1 MKILTTTLRH
11 SNFFLVQLTDTTRLE
26 KAKMMVLSK
35 EPTDKDRSMKTQLL
49 ISSTAS
55 NDEKLSGENVWK
67 NNGFFKDTKPELNLE
82 KVNIP
87 ENCLFYV
94 NQSFLSTVKNGEIA
108 MYNQNFIL
116 GQIIFAANQPKEILK
131 YECQPNEVKLLSCI
145 YDLETGEF
153 KGLRQQLAYIVL
165 RGDENEIFLLYGYD
179 KNKSKILYSFSKQQI
194 PDAFISTSFKKHFNE
209 ILNEKRNEESST
221 LFFFLPSIT
230 DRKESINQWKNN
242 PSLTPIDFN
251 ISFIENFSSQNEK
264 FQPNLLN
271 SSDIKKRD
279 PQVEILYGV
288 FKHMAQISNQNLQ
301 RNVTHLNLKQN
312 RNTNEMEWSTSRF
325 DSTKFKLTY

>member
-1 MKILTTTLRH
+1 
-11 SNFFLVQLTDTTRLE
+11 
-26 KAKMMVLSK
+26 MMVLSK
-35 EPTDKDRSMKTQLL
+35 ELTDKDRSMKTQLL
-49 ISSTAS
+49 ISSTGN

-145 YDLETGEF
+145 YDLETGDF

-165 RGDENEIFLLYGYD
+165 RGDVNEIFSSYGYD

-230 DRKESINQWKNN
+230 NRKEAINQWKNN
-242 PSLTPIDFN
+242 PHLTPIDFN
-251 ISFIENFSSQNEK
+251 ISFIESFSSQNEK

-271 SSDIKKRD
+271 SADNKMRD
-279 PQVEILYGV
+279 PQVEMLYGLL
-288 FKHMAQISNQNLQ
+288 KHIAQISNQNLQ
-301 RNVTHLNLKQN
+301 RNVAHLNLKQN
-312 RNTNEMEWSTSRF
+312 KNTSEMEWSTAPF
-325 DSTKFKLTY
+325 DLSKFKLTY